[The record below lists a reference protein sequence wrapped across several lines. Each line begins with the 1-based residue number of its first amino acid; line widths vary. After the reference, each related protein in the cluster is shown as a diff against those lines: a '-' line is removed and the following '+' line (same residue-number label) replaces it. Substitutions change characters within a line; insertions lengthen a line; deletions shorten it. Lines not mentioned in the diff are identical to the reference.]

1 MLVIVM
7 KKIMIMMLMAMST
20 LTMELMIFLD
30 LVDQIRCILMLSLP

>member
-7 KKIMIMMLMAMST
+7 EKIMIMILMAMST
-20 LTMELMIFLD
+20 LTMELMFFLD